1 MREAIGMVEIRSF
14 AGAIEATDAMLKA
27 ASVKVLDFQIV
38 GSGLVSIT
46 VTGDVSAVMAAVE
59 SGKERGGQ
67 IGEVISANII
77 PRPHDEVDKIFDLS
91 GGE

>member
-14 AGAIEATDAMLKA
+14 AAAIEATDAMLKA
-27 ASVKVLDFQIV
+27 ASVKIVDFQIV

-46 VTGDVSAVMAAVE
+46 VSGDVSAVMAAVE
-59 SGKERGGQ
+59 SGKQRGSQ
-67 IGEVISANII
+67 IAEVISANVI
-77 PRPHDEVDKIFDLS
+77 PRPHEEVDKIFDFN